1 MYGQYVKRDAIYA
14 AGNRQPI
21 DPSLDSTV
29 GIARLLH
36 VVKLSERWTVD
47 PQFLLPFGELRTG
60 GDVSALG
67 NARGVGDLILATA
80 FKYKIDEKEQSDKQK
95 TDYVHASAGYFVTP
109 GTQILA
115 AVGRDIR
122 QENGFRENFRLNL
135 RLLTIF

>member
-80 FKYKIDEKEQSDKQK
+80 FKYKIDEKEQSDKQRPTTFTRRRAISSRLARRFLLPSGATSARK
-95 TDYVHASAGYFVTP
+95 MAS
-109 GTQILA
+109 
-115 AVGRDIR
+115 GRTSASI
-122 QENGFRENFRLNL
+122 
-135 RLLTIF
+135 